1 VLTGVWV
8 LPFGTTVMA
17 GNTYARG
24 ILGGFKFS
32 TIFQAFSGSPLALTG
47 SSCGTNPAQ
56 TTCEPTLNSSFTG
69 PARINGSWGAGVTS
83 TNVTKPFIDK
93 TAFIQTSSYVFG
105 NAPRTAPYNLYGPGN
120 YEWDIS
126 LRRTFGLGF
135 EGVHMTLQGDLYNVT
150 NHTEFGGIGTTFG
163 SSSFGT
169 VSSQANSSRDAQ
181 LMARFEF

>member
-1 VLTGVWV
+1 MG
-8 LPFGTTVMA
+8 
-17 GNTYARG
+17 
-24 ILGGFKFS
+24 
-32 TIFQAFSGSPLALTG
+32 SGSNVNQRHQALHRQD
-47 SSCGTNPAQ
+47 CICP
-56 TTCEPTLNSSFTG
+56 
-69 PARINGSWGAGVTS
+69 
-83 TNVTKPFIDK
+83 D
-93 TAFIQTSSYVFG
+93 IQLRVWQRATHSALQPIRS
-105 NAPRTAPYNLYGPGN
+105 GN